1 MPAWR
6 RVLLTGAAGEIGRVV
21 RPALRGAAGRLRL
34 LDRRPME
41 PAGEGEEL
49 MQGDLL
55 DPALADAAARDA
67 DVLIHLAGI
76 PRETGGTP
84 EEILATN
91 VVATHTL
98 FEAARRH
105 GVRRIVFASS
115 NHTIGF
121 HPADRMVGTEEP
133 ARPSGFY
140 GASKVYGE
148 ALGRLYADK
157 YGLDAACLR
166 IGAFRERP
174 GNARELGGWIS
185 HGDMA
190 RLARCCVDA
199 PPFGFLVVY
208 GVSANRRALWG
219 NDAEARARIGYA
231 PRDDAEAFAAEIEG
245 IPAPGGAAAAA
256 FHGGSVAALG
266 FVGDPGR
273 VR

>member
-6 RVLLTGAAGEIGRVV
+6 RILLTGAAGEIGRVV
-21 RPALRGAAGRLRL
+21 RPVLRGAAGTLRL
-34 LDRRPME
+34 LDRRPMD
-41 PAGEGEEL
+41 PAADGEEL
-49 MQGDLL
+49 MEGDLS
-55 DPALADAAARDA
+55 DPDLVNAATRDV
-67 DVLIHLAGI
+67 DLLIHLAGI

-91 VVATHTL
+91 VVGTHTL
-98 FEAARRH
+98 FEAARRN
-105 GVRRIVFASS
+105 GARRIVFASS

-121 HPADRMVGTEEP
+121 HRADRMIGTEEP
-133 ARPSGFY
+133 TRPSGFY

-157 YGLDAACLR
+157 YDMDVVCLR

-190 RLARCCVDA
+190 HLARCCADA
-199 PPFGFLVVY
+199 PPFGFLIVY

-219 NDAEARARIGYA
+219 NDAAARARLGYA
-231 PRDDAEAFAAEIEG
+231 PRDDAEAFAAELENV
-245 IPAPGGAAAAA
+245 PAPGGPVAAA

-266 FVGDPGR
+266 FVGEPGR